1 MNSQTSSNPVRG
13 IFGFIALILFVVFF
27 VNVMVA
33 KLSVVNH
40 WALPRVPGVIEFLV
54 LFFATGCFVAYAA
67 FSQKP
72 DSTGPKDQS
81 IN

>member
-1 MNSQTSSNPVRG
+1 MKSQTDINPLRG
-13 IFGFIALILFVVFF
+13 IFGLIALILFVVFV
-27 VNVMVA
+27 VNVIVA

-67 FSQKP
+67 FSHKHIEQ
-72 DSTGPKDQS
+72 D
-81 IN
+81 